1 MRRAAVAVAALAV
14 LAALLGIGVRGTFG
28 AHVAVDE
35 TQYLLSALSL
45 AGDGDLDIS
54 DELAAQRWRAFAD
67 VEPPVQTS
75 VLPDGRQ
82 LSPHDP
88 LLPLLLAV
96 PLGVGGWVAT
106 KAGLALLAGALAALT
121 LWVAVR
127 RFAVP
132 LSLAVVGVGV
142 ASASAPLAVYGQQVY
157 PELPAALAV
166 LAGVVAL
173 TGSPRRS
180 SLGLLAVV
188 VTALPW
194 LSVKYV
200 PVAAVLAGL
209 GAVRWWR
216 AGRRR
221 EAVGF
226 AGVLAVMGVAYLA
239 VHRAVWGGWTVYAS
253 GDHFEQTGQFSVV
266 GVDPDYL
273 GRSVRLVGL
282 LADRE
287 FGLVAWQ
294 PGWVLL
300 VAAVAS
306 VVVRRPPGWAAL
318 VVPLAAGW
326 LVATFVALTMHGFWW
341 PGRQLVVVLPLALL
355 AVLVWVARCGVGA
368 RLLALGLGLAGVA
381 TYAGLLLDG
390 WSREITWVSGFP
402 QVDAPTYQLL
412 RPLLPDY
419 RAEFLA
425 LHLAWIGVLAL
436 LAVMGLIGAR
446 PLRPVTGF
454 WNQMA
459 VFVRAVTA
467 FWNQMAVRSRW

>member
-14 LAALLGIGVRGTFG
+14 LAALLGIGVRSTFG

-45 AGDGDLDIS
+45 ARDGDLGIS

-75 VLPDGRQ
+75 VLADGRQ

-96 PLGVGGWVAT
+96 PMGVGGWVAV
-106 KAGLALLAGALAALT
+106 KAALALLAGVLAALT

-132 LSLAVVGVGV
+132 LPLAAVGVGL

-157 PELPAALAV
+157 PELPAALAC
-166 LAGVVAL
+166 LAGVAAL
-173 TGSPRRS
+173 TGPVRRWP
-180 SLGLLAVV
+180 LVLVGACVV
-188 VTALPW
+188 ALPW

-200 PVAAVLAGL
+200 PVAAVLAVL

-216 AGRRR
+216 AGQRR
-221 EAVGF
+221 AMVAF
-226 AGVLAVMGVAYLA
+226 TGVLAVMGVGYVA
-239 VHRAVWGGWTVYAS
+239 VHRAVWGGLTAYAS
-253 GDHFEQTGQFSVV
+253 GDHFEQTGQFSVI
-266 GVDPDYL
+266 GVEPNYL

-282 LADRE
+282 LVDRE

-300 VAAVAS
+300 VAGVTFA
-306 VVVRRPPGWAAL
+306 VVRRPAGWTAL
-318 VVPLAAGW
+318 VVPPAVGW

-355 AVLVWVARCGVGA
+355 AVLVWLARCGAVA

-390 WSREITWVSGFP
+390 WARQITWVSGFG

-425 LHLAWIGVLAL
+425 GHLAWIGVLAL
-436 LAVMGLIGAR
+436 LATMGWFVAR
-446 PLRPVTGF
+446 RGRLEPNGSSAGVI
-454 WNQMA
+454 
-459 VFVRAVTA
+459 TA
-467 FWNQMAVRSRW
+467 SNSGGLPHSSA